1 MPKHYENARD
11 RGGNRP
17 YDYDEKR
24 GYKRAFAEDKEID
37 LYEAWKQA
45 KILQPKLTFQQIVGF
60 LKPLLEAKALGD
72 LGKSQTTMVKK
83 FTNAVTHPHFNK
95 SPKSKAAAALL
106 EKAHQQGLLARVA
119 AAALA
124 CPLDARFAI
133 QQTRSGTTLSPP
145 WRARTRLR
153 G

>member
-1 MPKHYENARD
+1 MAP
-11 RGGNRP
+11 RGAG
-17 YDYDEKR
+17 EAEVKAAAAAVVAAGG
-24 GYKRAFAEDKEID
+24 GYKRAFAENKEID
-37 LYEAWKQA
+37 LYEAWK
-45 KILQPKLTFQQIVGF
+45 PKLTFQQIVGF